1 MTHQTEEERAQILH
15 SLEGDDVCI
24 SISAIASI
32 TGMNRHTVARHLDSL
47 EILGKVRKLDVGRAK
62 KYLLVKK
69 ISEYSLM
76 DICSD
81 LILVLTPN
89 LTVQYLNK
97 AATRHFMTSM
107 HECIGKNIN
116 ALHFSL
122 LLHDELI
129 QMLDTF
135 SFENPEKL
143 TVQDENGFWFEITIF
158 GLSLLQAPNQI
169 AIICTDVTE
178 KKRSEEALKI
188 AQEKYGFAFHASP
201 DGIVMREIS
210 SGVILEAN
218 PAYCSLIGYSWNDVI
233 GKSSIGLG
241 FIELSDFRDNLIR
254 KIARSTSG
262 QHRYELKI
270 RRQSGDIFDASCSSS
285 IIHISG
291 RECLLT
297 VIRDISEQKRAQETI
312 RKSEELY
319 RLLADNT
326 QDVIWT
332 LDPSGC
338 LFTYVSPSIERL
350 LGYRPDTVLNIHP
363 QDIMTQA
370 SYTRMRVKLPYY
382 IKSHTDGRTPSY
394 CRLRIHYITADG
406 RVIPTDVAI
415 TFIKSSSGEIISIL
429 GVSRDIS
436 SHLEMSK
443 KLQKSEHHYRVL
455 AESVKDVV
463 WIIDSVSRVFRYIS
477 PSITGLLGWTP
488 AEICQKR
495 VDDIIS
501 PDMLSYFFKICA
513 DRHREYLDSNITR
526 YYTDEL
532 KIITKSGD
540 VIWNEIIS
548 HTTRNEESGAVEFIG
563 ISRDITEKKNT
574 HLELA
579 SSEAYLRLILD
590 NIRDVIWILDL
601 TCLVFTYVSPS
612 ITKLRGYHPDEI
624 VGHTLD
630 ELYSRDIYAEKDM
643 GSIQLDEQIRAFESG
658 DDTARYRRMYVILK
672 HRDGHLIDVEE
683 SVSLIAGPDRK
694 VTHIIG
700 VSRGISDNDD
710 LIYSSHSCI
719 SFSPDEERSRFTSGN
734 V

>member
-1 MTHQTEEERAQILH
+1 MTHQIEEERTQILH
-15 SLEGDDVCI
+15 SLEGEDVCI

-76 DICSD
+76 DISSD

-97 AATRHFMTSM
+97 AATRHFMTSL

-129 QMLDTF
+129 QILDTF
-135 SFENPEKL
+135 SFENPEKI
-143 TVQDENGFWFEITIF
+143 TVQDEHGFWFEITIL

-188 AQEKYGFAFHASP
+188 AQEKYSFAFHASP

-210 SGVILEAN
+210 TGEILEAN
-218 PAYCSLIGYSWNDVI
+218 PAYCTLIDYSWNDII

-241 FIELSDFRDNLIR
+241 FIESADFRDKLLR
-254 KIARSTSG
+254 KITQNTTG
-262 QHRYELKI
+262 QHRYELQV
-270 RRQSGDIFDASCSSS
+270 RRQSGDVIDASCSSS
-285 IIHISG
+285 IIHVSG
-291 RECLLT
+291 RDCLLT
-297 VIRDISEQKRAQETI
+297 VIRDISEQKKAEESI

-326 QDVIWT
+326 EDVIWT

-350 LGYRPDTVLNIHP
+350 LGYRPDVVLNIHP

-382 IKSHTDGRTPSY
+382 IKSQAERRTPSY
-394 CRLRIHYITADG
+394 CRLRIQYIAVDG
-406 RVIPTDVAI
+406 RIIPTDAAI
-415 TFIKSSSGEIISIL
+415 TFIKSSSGEIIRIL

-436 SHLEMSK
+436 LHLEMSK

-455 AESVKDVV
+455 AESVKDVGLDHRLCIPGIQV
-463 WIIDSVSRVFRYIS
+463 YKSVSYRIAWLDTFR
-477 PSITGLLGWTP
+477 
-488 AEICQKR
+488 
-495 VDDIIS
+495 D
-501 PDMLSYFFKICA
+501 LSEMC
-513 DRHREYLDSNITR
+513 
-526 YYTDEL
+526 
-532 KIITKSGD
+532 
-540 VIWNEIIS
+540 
-548 HTTRNEESGAVEFIG
+548 
-563 ISRDITEKKNT
+563 
-574 HLELA
+574 
-579 SSEAYLRLILD
+579 
-590 NIRDVIWILDL
+590 
-601 TCLVFTYVSPS
+601 
-612 ITKLRGYHPDEI
+612 
-624 VGHTLD
+624 
-630 ELYSRDIYAEKDM
+630 
-643 GSIQLDEQIRAFESG
+643 
-658 DDTARYRRMYVILK
+658 
-672 HRDGHLIDVEE
+672 
-683 SVSLIAGPDRK
+683 
-694 VTHIIG
+694 
-700 VSRGISDNDD
+700 
-710 LIYSSHSCI
+710 
-719 SFSPDEERSRFTSGN
+719 
-734 V
+734 